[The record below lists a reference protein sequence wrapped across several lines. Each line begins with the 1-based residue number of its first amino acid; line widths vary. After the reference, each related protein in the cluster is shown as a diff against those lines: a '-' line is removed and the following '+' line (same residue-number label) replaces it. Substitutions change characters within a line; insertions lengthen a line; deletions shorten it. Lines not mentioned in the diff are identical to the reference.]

1 MSLALGFVILAGVVV
16 NNSILIVHQTLNFL
30 KDPTRGLETPD
41 EAIAASVETRVRPIL
56 MSALTS
62 VGGMIPL
69 VLLPGSGSE
78 LYRGLGSVVLGGLMF
93 STLFTLILVPK
104 DERDRLAFDY
114 LDELRD
120 ALRTAANEAPSFPD
134 RFEAEVWLTDMSQR
148 LARQV
153 RDPQERI
160 RILTLVHLEATR
172 VKLPPELIL
181 AVIEVESNFD
191 RYAISVA
198 GAIGLM
204 QIMPFWLD
212 EIGRPNDNLLHIDT
226 NLRYGCTILR
236 FYYDK
241 EQGDLRRALGRYNG
255 SLGKRKYPNK
265 VIDKLS
271 RKWFQA

>member
-1 MSLALGFVILAGVVV
+1 MKMVARFSVIGFLAALLLPAGVPADMGPDPELRE
-16 NNSILIVHQTLNFL
+16 IL
-30 KDPTRGLETPD
+30 R
-41 EAIAASVETRVRPIL
+41 AAASD
-56 MSALTS
+56 S
-62 VGGMIPL
+62 
-69 VLLPGSGSE
+69 
-78 LYRGLGSVVLGGLMF
+78 
-93 STLFTLILVPK
+93 
-104 DERDRLAFDY
+104 D
-114 LDELRD
+114 
-120 ALRTAANEAPSFPD
+120 SFPD
-134 RFEAEVWLTDMSQR
+134 RFEAEVWLTDMSGR
-148 LARQV
+148 LARHV
-153 RDPQERI
+153 SDPQERI
-160 RILTLVHLEATR
+160 KILTRVHYEASR
-172 VKLPPELIL
+172 VELPPELIL

-241 EQGDLRRALGRYNG
+241 EKGDLRRALGRYNG

-271 RKWFQA
+271 KKWFQA

>member
-1 MSLALGFVILAGVVV
+1 MVTAVRIGLIGLLAALLLPASLSAQQRPDPELREILRKAAG
-16 NNSILIVHQTLNFL
+16 
-30 KDPTRGLETPD
+30 E
-41 EAIAASVETRVRPIL
+41 VET
-56 MSALTS
+56 
-62 VGGMIPL
+62 
-69 VLLPGSGSE
+69 
-78 LYRGLGSVVLGGLMF
+78 
-93 STLFTLILVPK
+93 
-104 DERDRLAFDY
+104 
-114 LDELRD
+114 
-120 ALRTAANEAPSFPD
+120 FPD
-134 RFEAEVWLTDMSQR
+134 RFDAEVWLTDMSRR
-148 LARQV
+148 LAKQV
-153 RDPQERI
+153 SDPEERI
-160 RILTLVHLEATR
+160 EILTLVHYEASR
-172 VKLPPELIL
+172 VELPPELIL

-241 EQGDLRRALGRYNG
+241 EKGDLRRALGRYNG

-271 RKWFQA
+271 KKWFQA

>member
-1 MSLALGFVILAGVVV
+1 MEIFARIVVIALLAALLLPAGVRADEGP
-16 NNSILIVHQTLNFL
+16 
-30 KDPTRGLETPD
+30 DP
-41 EAIAASVETRVRPIL
+41 
-56 MSALTS
+56 
-62 VGGMIPL
+62 
-69 VLLPGSGSE
+69 
-78 LYRGLGSVVLGGLMF
+78 
-93 STLFTLILVPK
+93 
-104 DERDRLAFDY
+104 
-114 LDELRD
+114 ELREI
-120 ALRTAANEAPSFPD
+120 LRAAANDTDSFPD
-134 RFEAEVWLTDMSQR
+134 RFEAEVWLTDMSRR

-153 RDPQERI
+153 EDPEERI
-160 RILTLVHLEATR
+160 EILTLVHYEASR
-172 VKLPPELIL
+172 VELPPELIL

-212 EIGRPNDNLLHIDT
+212 EIGRPKDNLLHIDT

-241 EQGDLRRALGRYNG
+241 EDGDLRRALGRYNG

-271 RKWFQA
+271 EKWFQA